1 MNPPKCNEEDYINF
15 VIATPRQVTATEAER
30 VQPVSKN
37 APAHDA
43 FTRLLT
49 RLEPDSETLWREAAT
64 QVQLENGLLVL
75 DDSTLDKPYSARNDL
90 VYRHYSGKHHE
101 VVSGINLITLLW
113 TDGDRAVPC
122 DYRIFDKDTDRKTKN
137 DHFKE
142 MLMEAHKR
150 GFTPQ
155 MVCFDSWYSSIGN
168 LKLVRGLGWYFLT
181 RLKWNRQVN
190 PEGKGLKAIS
200 EIEISASGSVVWL
213 KGFGMVKV
221 FRLIATDGS
230 AEHWATNR
238 LEMSDLERVK
248 YASFSWQIEQ
258 FHRGIKQFC
267 LIERA
272 QCRRRK
278 PWQNHINLCLRAFLR
293 IESHCYHKGISW
305 FEAKTSIIRSAV
317 RAYLANPLYSLIPT
331 A

>member
-1 MNPPKCNEEDYINF
+1 MNPPKVNEEDYINF
-15 VIATPRQVTATEAER
+15 VIATPKQLTATEAER
-30 VQPVSKN
+30 VQPESRN

-49 RLEPDSETLWREAAT
+49 RLEPDAETLWAESQT
-64 QVQLENGLLVL
+64 QVNLTEGILLL

-90 VYRHYSGKHHE
+90 VYRHYSGKHGE

-122 DYRIFDKDTDRKTKN
+122 DYRIFDKDTNGKTKN
-137 DHFKE
+137 DHFSE
-142 MLMEAHKR
+142 MVMTAHER
-150 GFTPQ
+150 GFAPR
-155 MVCFDSWYSSIGN
+155 MVCFDSWYCSLEN
-168 LKLVRGLGWYFLT
+168 LKLIRGLGWHFLT
-181 RLKWNRQVN
+181 RLKSNRQVN
-190 PEGKGLKAIS
+190 PEGKGLKAVS
-200 EIEISASGSVVWL
+200 ELEIDESGRVVWL
-213 KGFGMVKV
+213 KGFGQIKV
-221 FRLIATDGS
+221 FRIFDTDGK
-230 AEHWATNR
+230 AQHWATNKI
-238 LEMSDLERVK
+238 EMSDLERVK
-248 YASFSWQIEQ
+248 YAGYSWQIEQ

-305 FEAKTSIIRSAV
+305 FEAKTSIVRAAV
-317 RAYLANPLYSLIPT
+317 RAYLINPLYLLIST